1 MDMLT
6 VILSVVFLLILCIL
20 PTLMY
25 RRAAIQIIEIFRKH
39 QAVGKDRARSLD
51 ELGLRPPGS
60 HQRLFRK
67 RDYKP
72 RALQALIQA
81 GVILPAENDKYYLV
95 EEKIKNKPVTT

>member
-1 MDMLT
+1 MNILT

-20 PTLMY
+20 PTMMY
-25 RRAAIQIIEIFRKH
+25 RRAAFQIIEIFRKH
-39 QAVGKDRARSLD
+39 QAVGKDRARPLN

-81 GVILPAENDKYYLV
+81 GMILPAEDDKYYLV
-95 EEKIKNKPVTT
+95 EKKIENKTVSA